1 MKSSHQIRAELQ
13 ALVANAEAMQ
23 ELATIE
29 NREFNAEETAEIDA
43 LATQRE
49 VLNQQLDTAIK
60 REAIVASKLQPV
72 LDDRRQ
78 DKPKNDDPR
87 KTVPIRFAKVETPK
101 NFESLDDAYRSGQYI
116 LAVAGN
122 KKARNWCKEN
132 YPVRAA
138 HTTGDNTKGGFLVP
152 EPLEAAIIAYR
163 QQYGV
168 FSRMAQQWTMTDG
181 VQNVPKLTGEMTAY
195 YVGENTT
202 ITASD
207 MSFGMVRLE
216 AKKLAGVG
224 VISSELNEDAVLSV
238 ADAYAQSVAQ
248 KFSYEEDNAGFN
260 GDGTSTY
267 GGIVGASGAL
277 AAGSVVTASGHT
289 TVSALTLAD
298 FEAAVGELPEYP
310 GMAPAWFFHKKVWA
324 GGPQRLLDAVGG
336 VTMGEV
342 AMGAPKQLLGYP
354 VIFTQVLSS
363 APTTGL
369 NYGYFG
375 DLRFAAIMGRR
386 RGMTMKVDSSIYVLQ
401 DALAL
406 IATQRYDI
414 NVHDRGDASNAGSL
428 LNLKLG

>member
-1 MKSSHQIRAELQ
+1 MKSSIQIRNEHNEI
-13 ALVANAEAMQ
+13 VAKAEALH
-23 ELATIE
+23 ELAKQE
-29 NREFNAEETAEIDA
+29 SREFTPEESAEIDA
-43 LATQRE
+43 LASQRE
-49 VLNQQLDTAIK
+49 VLNKQLDTAIK
-60 REAIVASKLQPV
+60 YETLVAAKLQPV

-87 KTVPIRFAKVETPK
+87 KLVPIRFAKAEKPR
-101 NFESLDDAYRSGQYI
+101 NFETLEDAYTSGQYI

-122 KKARNWCKEN
+122 KKAREWCKEN
-132 YPVRAA
+132 YPIRNAQ
-138 HTTGDNTKGGFLVP
+138 TTGDNTKGGFLVP

-163 QQYGV
+163 QMYGIFGQY
-168 FSRMAQQWTMTDG
+168 AQPWVMTDG
-181 VQNVPKLTGEMTAY
+181 VQNVPKLTGEMTSY

-216 AKKLAGVG
+216 AKKLAGIG

-248 KFSYEEDNAGFN
+248 KFSYDEDNAGFN

-277 AAGSVVTASGHT
+277 AAGSVVTATGLT
-289 TVSALTLAD
+289 TVAALTLAV
-298 FEAAVGELPEYP
+298 FESAVGALPEYP
-310 GMAPAWFFHKKVWA
+310 GMAPAWYFHKKVWA

-336 VTMGEV
+336 VTMAEV
-342 AMGAPKQLLGYP
+342 AAGAPKTLLGYP
-354 VIFTQVLSS
+354 VRFTQVLSS

-369 NYGYFG
+369 NFGYFG

-414 NVHDRGDASNAGSL
+414 NVHDRGSASEAGSL